1 MSKPALIGIIGL
13 LVLLVAGTLN
23 LWLLPQEDEFVD
35 ASVTS
40 PSAVPEG
47 SSEASKDG
55 STGEKS
61 DGTTSAGSSG
71 RSASEQEP
79 KSQTPA
85 SSGDVAGGV
94 TVSGRSEEPTTKAEA
109 GPSFDIVRV
118 DPEGNAVIAGRSA
131 PNARISILEGDT
143 EIGNV
148 TADGRGEWVFI
159 PSERLPSGES
169 VIRLKATD
177 PNGTER
183 ESDSAVVLVV
193 PEAGKDI
200 AGNASAEPGT
210 PLAVLV
216 PKDEKGE
223 VSAAKVLQAP
233 ETPGADPKA
242 KSSTTR
248 QASSNPEAPKSEPK
262 PEAPKL
268 AEAQATEAKPAG
280 GVVER
285 VAAVPD
291 AAVPEAAVP
300 DAVVA
305 DNVSVDVIDYNDQ
318 GSVVF
323 SGTSQSGAEV
333 EVYIDNESIGSTVA
347 DKQGNWS
354 MTPDAA
360 VSPGTYNLRVDKKAP
375 DGMVLARVQLPF
387 VRARAISALPQDRL
401 VVIQPGN
408 NLWTIALKVYGEG
421 TRYVQI
427 HQANSDQIRDPDM
440 IFPGQIF
447 GLPPVAPTTTN

>member
-35 ASVTS
+35 ATVTS
-40 PSAVPEG
+40 STATPPMPAPQG
-47 SSEASKDG
+47 GADASKESVPG
-55 STGEKS
+55 AKS
-61 DGTTSAGSSG
+61 DGTPSSAAAG
-71 RSASEQEP
+71 
-79 KSQTPA
+79 KSVSDQNQKPLDPA
-85 SSGDVAGGV
+85 SSGAVAGGV
-94 TVSGRSEEPTTKAEA
+94 TSSDQAEA
-109 GPSFDIVRV
+109 QSRKPESGPSFDIVRV
-118 DPEGNAVIAGRSA
+118 DPEGNAVIAGRGS
-131 PNARISILEGDT
+131 PNARISIMEGDK
-143 EIGNV
+143 ELGSV

-159 PSERLPSGES
+159 PSERLASGES
-169 VIRLKATD
+169 VIRLKETGAD
-177 PNGTER
+177 GVER

-200 AGNASAEPGT
+200 AGNASTKPAT

-233 ETPGADPKA
+233 ETPAADAKP
-242 KSSTTR
+242 KSSTTQ
-248 QASSNPEAPKSEPK
+248 QARANAETATAEPQ
-262 PEAPKL
+262 PDTQKL
-268 AEAQATEAKPAG
+268 AEAPMSKDKTVDVASEN
-280 GVVER
+280 
-285 VAAVPD
+285 VAAAPD
-291 AAVPEAAVP
+291 AAAP
-300 DAVVA
+300 
-305 DNVSVDVIDYNDQ
+305 DNVSVDVIDYNDK

-333 EVYIDNESIGSTVA
+333 EVYIDDESVGSTVA
-347 DKQGNWS
+347 DEQGNWS
-354 MTPDAA
+354 MTPEAP
-360 VSPGTYNLRVDKKAP
+360 VSPGTYSLRVEKKAP
-375 DGMVLARVQLPF
+375 NGIVQARVQLPF
-387 VRARAISALPQDRL
+387 VRARAINALPQDRL

-447 GLPPVAPTTTN
+447 GLPSVTPTTTN